1 MMMRAILVLF
11 AVCFAA
17 TAFAQTPPPKP
28 GNKPQAHVKPKEPIG
43 CKFVGTVK
51 GTKLWAGDC
60 TNAAELRGATPAAE
74 TTPPAP
80 GAIPAGQKE

>member
-1 MMMRAILVLF
+1 
-11 AVCFAA
+11 
-17 TAFAQTPPPKP
+17 
-28 GNKPQAHVKPKEPIG
+28 VKPKEPMG

-60 TNAAELRGATPAAE
+60 ANAAEIRGAAPTTE

-80 GAIPAGQKE
+80 GAIPTGQKE